1 MGHGDRFRVPSL
13 PSENSDFSSRH
24 MLPQHSFSWSL
35 FLFSSHRI
43 TLYSVTMWGC
53 PLQVWLAQASTKG
66 GLRKLRF
73 LEERLPGV
81 RGQEPLSAE
90 SIAAFKNSRRDRFG
104 YIEGRLPDVRVFLIR
119 PLFPGALRAGE
130 ILCLRRLRAKALPE
144 RVSRSWHRSSTT
156 RCPGGRIRNTHTS
169 GRRPSIYPNRPRRRY
184 VKAMYGAPLPVEVGI
199 IFTRKEPLAGWNRSW
214 SAE

>member
-1 MGHGDRFRVPSL
+1 M
-13 PSENSDFSSRH
+13 
-24 MLPQHSFSWSL
+24 
-35 FLFSSHRI
+35 
-43 TLYSVTMWGC
+43 
-53 PLQVWLAQASTKG
+53 
-66 GLRKLRF
+66 RF

-104 YIEGRLPDVRVFLIR
+104 YIEGR
-119 PLFPGALRAGE
+119 
-130 ILCLRRLRAKALPE
+130 
-144 RVSRSWHRSSTT
+144 
-156 RCPGGRIRNTHTS
+156 
-169 GRRPSIYPNRPRRRY
+169 RRY